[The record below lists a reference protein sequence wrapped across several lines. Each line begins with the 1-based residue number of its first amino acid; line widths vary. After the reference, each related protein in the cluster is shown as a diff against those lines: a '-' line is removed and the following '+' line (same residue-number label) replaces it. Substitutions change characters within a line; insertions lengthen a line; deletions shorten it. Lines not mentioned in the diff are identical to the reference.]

1 MIYTRQSLNGMVSAP
16 HHLAAEAGAEVLRN
30 GGNAIEAIVS
40 AAAAIAVVYPHMN
53 SIGGDGFWL
62 ISEPGGTVHAIEA
75 CGPAAALASPEFYK
89 ENGLSVIPDR
99 GPKAALTVAGTISGW
114 EKALIIAKQHGG
126 KVPLDSLLAPAIQHA
141 RNGVAITKGQEEITT
156 EKLPGLKDVP
166 GFAENYLNSD
176 STIPREGNVFKQ
188 PRLADSLE
196 QLSKQGLNDF
206 YRGDLARSFAVD
218 LEKQGSPLRLS
229 DLEEYQ
235 AKEVTPLVGDFNCG
249 KIFNIPPP
257 TQGISS
263 LVILGLFEKLNIKDA
278 ETFDHIHGL
287 VEATKQAFI
296 LRNQYVCDPDFMTED
311 PNSWL
316 TENYLNSLV
325 HQIDQSTALPWPHV
339 STSGDTIW
347 MGCADSDGR
356 VVSFIQSIYWEY
368 GSGLVTD
375 GTGIVWQ
382 NRGTSFSLDPNNPNF
397 LCPGKRPFHTLNP
410 ALAHL
415 KDGRVLAYGTMGGE
429 GQPQTQAAI
438 FTRHVL
444 FGQPLQDAVT
454 APRWLLGRTWGNE
467 TTSLKLENRFD
478 PRLIDQLSGAGHDL
492 EILEPFTS
500 VMGHAGAVSVI
511 PSGVIQGASD
521 PRSDGSAVAL

>member
-1 MIYTRQSLNGMVSAP
+1 M
-16 HHLAAEAGAEVLRN
+16 
-30 GGNAIEAIVS
+30 
-40 AAAAIAVVYPHMN
+40 
-53 SIGGDGFWL
+53 
-62 ISEPGGTVHAIEA
+62 
-75 CGPAAALASPEFYK
+75 
-89 ENGLSVIPDR
+89 
-99 GPKAALTVAGTISGW
+99 
-114 EKALIIAKQHGG
+114 
-126 KVPLDSLLAPAIQHA
+126 
-141 RNGVAITKGQEEITT
+141 
-156 EKLPGLKDVP
+156 
-166 GFAENYLNSD
+166 
-176 STIPREGNVFKQ
+176 
-188 PRLADSLE
+188 
-196 QLSKQGLNDF
+196 
-206 YRGDLARSFAVD
+206 
-218 LEKQGSPLRLS
+218 
-229 DLEEYQ
+229 
-235 AKEVTPLVGDFNCG
+235 
-249 KIFNIPPP
+249 
-257 TQGISS
+257 
-263 LVILGLFEKLNIKDA
+263 
-278 ETFDHIHGL
+278 
-287 VEATKQAFI
+287 
-296 LRNQYVCDPDFMTED
+296 CDPDFMTED

-339 STSGDTIW
+339 STSSDTIW